1 MIEFVQN
8 YKQKPDKNNKS
19 INHLE
24 KSCINDIETLEKSCN
39 FTIAFMGKSDKKST
53 ETQKYCRRL
62 GNCDYLCS
70 EKRKK
75 ENTMKRKD
83 PIEEARRYVENAKET
98 LQEKGEFN
106 AELNRYDDEKYVRAA
121 GNYLWL
127 GVLMA
132 LDAVFHVREDR
143 RTRADIRDYKEAVG
157 KRDRKLLALVN
168 DGYDTMHLSMNY
180 DGNQSKDVSDG
191 GFRLANA
198 IIDRC
203 AAMVN

>member
-1 MIEFVQN
+1 
-8 YKQKPDKNNKS
+8 
-19 INHLE
+19 
-24 KSCINDIETLEKSCN
+24 
-39 FTIAFMGKSDKKST
+39 
-53 ETQKYCRRL
+53 
-62 GNCDYLCS
+62 
-70 EKRKK
+70 
-75 ENTMKRKD
+75 MKRED
-83 PIEEARRYVENAKET
+83 PIEEARRYVDNARET
-98 LQEKGEFN
+98 LMEKGEYN

-132 LDAVFHVREDR
+132 LDAVFHVRKDR

-168 DGYDTMHLSMNY
+168 DGYDTMHLSMTY

-191 GFRLANA
+191 GFRLATA